1 VIHHRQED
9 TQMPDDPYAVPPSAP
24 PPRHSAR
31 FRPSRRSLLTGALG
45 LAGAATLGGCGTLGS
60 QARVR
65 EWNLFGGGDGARLL
79 QIHEKFVAE
88 HKDIAFEAHTLAW
101 GPPFYTKLAMSAAG
115 GRAPEV
121 ATLHL
126 SRLKGFSPTTM
137 LDPIPVDLLEQAGI
151 AERDFL
157 PETWKRCLVDGKLYA
172 VPLDQ
177 HPFVLYY
184 NLEICKKAGLLGP
197 DGKLKPV
204 KGVDAF
210 LELLKAVKDTT
221 GKFAASVETTNPWR
235 LWWTLY
241 GQLEG
246 KFFDESG
253 TRLVLD
259 DAKALEALQ
268 LMAKLAADGLTPR
281 SSDYP
286 SLVAQFTN
294 GDAGLSFNGEWEV
307 TTYQTAKMPFSMAP
321 FPVVY
326 DVPKYAGDAHT
337 FVLPHQAHRNKAD
350 TAATIEYI
358 AWMLKHSADW
368 AAGGHIPAYQPVV
381 ASPEYLNLKPQAE
394 YRSVAPDVL
403 FDPDAWFSGSGA
415 QLQNEAGAAFAGV
428 FSGRTSPR
436 QALDQ
441 FKAATQK
448 LLDTPSP
455 V

>member
-1 VIHHRQED
+1 M
-9 TQMPDDPYAVPPSAP
+9 T
-24 PPRHSAR
+24 PRT
-31 FRPSRRSLLTGALG
+31 PSRRSLLTGALG
-45 LAGAATLGGCGTLGS
+45 LAGGLALSGTLSGCGAFS
-60 QARVR
+60 HDARVR
-65 EWNLFGGGDGARLL
+65 QWNLFGGGDGARLL
-79 QIHEKFVAE
+79 QIHEKFAAE
-88 HKDIAFEAHTLAW
+88 HPDIAFEAHTLAW

-115 GRAPEV
+115 GRAPEI

-137 LDPIPVDLLEQAGI
+137 LDPIPLDLLNKAGVTEQ
-151 AERDFL
+151 DFL
-157 PETWKRCLVDGKLYA
+157 PETWSRCLVDGQLYA
-172 VPLDQ
+172 VPLDL

-184 NLEICKKAGLLGP
+184 NVDICKKAGLLGP
-197 DGKLKPV
+197 DGKIKPV

-210 LELLKAVKDTT
+210 LEMLKAVKDTT
-221 GKFAASVETTNPWR
+221 GKVAASVETTNPWR

-241 GQLEG
+241 GQLDG
-246 KFFDESG
+246 KFFDDSG
-253 TRLVLD
+253 TRLALD

-268 LMAKLAADGLTPR
+268 LMAKLAADGLTPK
-281 SSDYP
+281 SSDYA

-337 FVLPHQAHRNKAD
+337 FVLPHQADRNQKD
-350 TAATIEYI
+350 TEATITYI
-358 AWMLKHSADW
+358 AWMLKHSAEW
-368 AAGGHIPAYQPVV
+368 AAGGHIPAYQPV
-381 ASPEYLNLKPQAE
+381 ASSPEYLNLKPQAE

-428 FSGRTSPR
+428 FSGRTTPR

>member
-1 VIHHRQED
+1 MTSIK
-9 TQMPDDPYAVPPSAP
+9 
-24 PPRHSAR
+24 
-31 FRPSRRSLLTGALG
+31 PSRRSLLTGTLG
-45 LAGAATLGGCGTLGS
+45 LAGGLALSGCGSLS
-60 QARVR
+60 RDARVR

-79 QIHEKFVAE
+79 QIHDKFVAE

-137 LDPIPVDLLEQAGI
+137 LDPIPVDLLAKAGI
-151 AERDFL
+151 TEQDFL
-157 PETWKRCLVDGKLYA
+157 PETWKRCLVDGTLYA

-197 DGKLKPV
+197 DNRIKPV

-210 LELLKAVKDTT
+210 LEMLQAVKETT

-246 KFFDESG
+246 EFFDETG
-253 TRLVLD
+253 TRFVLD

-268 LMAKLAADGLTPR
+268 LMGKLAADGLTPK

-337 FVLPHQAHRNKAD
+337 FVMPHQASRNSDD
-350 TAATIEYI
+350 TAATVEYI
-358 AWMLKHSADW
+358 AWMLKHSAEW

-381 ASPEYLNLKPQAE
+381 ASQEYLNLKPQAE
-394 YRSVAPDVL
+394 YRSVAPEML
-403 FDPDAWFSGSGA
+403 FDPPAWFSGSGA

-428 FSGRTSPR
+428 FSGRTTPR

>member
-1 VIHHRQED
+1 MR
-9 TQMPDDPYAVPPSAP
+9 PDSPPLRPGRRAVLGG
-24 PPRHSAR
+24 
-31 FRPSRRSLLTGALG
+31 LLGALA
-45 LAGAATLGGCGTLGS
+45 LTGCGTLRS
-60 QARVR
+60 RPKVR

-79 QIHEKFVAE
+79 QIHQQYVAE
-88 HKDIAFEAHTLAW
+88 HPDVAFEAHTLAW

-126 SRLKGFSPTTM
+126 SRLKGFSPATM
-137 LDPIPVDLLEQAGI
+137 LDPIPVDLLADAGVT
-151 AERDFL
+151 ESDFL
-157 PETWKRCLVDGKLYA
+157 PTSWNRAVVDGKLYA
-172 VPLDQ
+172 VPLDT

-184 NLEICKKAGLLGP
+184 NTEICQKAGLLEP
-197 DGKLKPV
+197 DGRIRTV

-210 LELLKAVKDTT
+210 LEMLKAVKDVT

-246 KFFDESG
+246 KFFDDTG

-259 DAKALEALQ
+259 DAKALEALN

-281 SSDYP
+281 SSNY
-286 SLVAQFTN
+286 SALVAQFSN

-337 FVLPHQAHRNKAD
+337 FVLPHQSNRDKAD
-350 TAATIEYI
+350 TKATVEYI

-368 AAGGHIPAYQPVV
+368 AAGGHVPAYQPV
-381 ASPEYLNLKPQAE
+381 AKSQEYLNLKPQAE

-415 QLQNEAGAAFAGV
+415 QLQNEAAAAFSGV
-428 FSGRTSPR
+428 FSG
-436 QALDQ
+436 QATPKAALAQ

>member
-1 VIHHRQED
+1 
-9 TQMPDDPYAVPPSAP
+9 MPSHEPLQSAPPSA
-24 PPRHSAR
+24 RAGV
-31 FRPSRRSLLTGALG
+31 SRRHLLAGALG
-45 LAGAATLGGCGTLGS
+45 IAGAAALTGCGSFGRD
-60 QARVR
+60 ARVR

-79 QIHEKFVAE
+79 QIHDKFVAE

-126 SRLKGFSPTTM
+126 SRLKGFSPSTM
-137 LDPIPVDLLEQAGI
+137 LDPIPVDLLTQAGI
-151 AERDFL
+151 TEQDFL
-157 PETWKRCLVDGKLYA
+157 PETWKKCHVDGQLYA

-184 NLEICKKAGLLGP
+184 NTEICKKAGLLGP
-197 DGKLKPV
+197 DGRIKPV

-210 LELLKAVKDTT
+210 FEMLKAVKDVT

-235 LWWTLY
+235 IWWTLY

-246 KFFDESG
+246 EFFDESG
-253 TRLVLD
+253 REFVLD
-259 DAKALEALQ
+259 DHKALEALQ
-268 LMAKLAADGLTPR
+268 LMAKLSADGLTPK
-281 SSDYP
+281 SSDYAA
-286 SLVAQFTN
+286 LVAQFSN

-307 TTYQTAKMPFSMAP
+307 TTYQTAKLPFSMAP

-326 DVPKYAGDAHT
+326 DVPKFAGDAHT
-337 FVLPHQAHRNKAD
+337 FVMPHQATRRDED
-350 TAATIEYI
+350 TAATVEYI
-358 AWMLKHSADW
+358 AWMLKNSADW

-381 ASPEYLNLKPQAE
+381 KSPEYLELKPQAE

-428 FSGRTSPR
+428 FSGRTTPQ

-441 FKAATQK
+441 FKAATRK

>member
-1 VIHHRQED
+1 MTSFHL
-9 TQMPDDPYAVPPSAP
+9 
-24 PPRHSAR
+24 
-31 FRPSRRSLLTGALG
+31 SRRSLLAGALG
-45 LAGAATLGGCGTLGS
+45 VTGSLALPGCGALRPD
-60 QARVR
+60 ARVR
-65 EWNLFGGGDGARLL
+65 EWNLFGGGDGARLI

-88 HKDIAFEAHTLAW
+88 HKDIAFQAYTLAW

-137 LDPIPVDLLEQAGI
+137 LDPIPVDLLAKAGI
-151 AERDFL
+151 TEQDFL
-157 PETWKRCLVDGKLYA
+157 PQTWDRCLVDGNLYA

-184 NLEICKKAGLLGP
+184 NLEICAKAGLL
-197 DGKLKPV
+197 DQNQRIKPV

-210 LELLKAVKDTT
+210 LEMLTAVKETT

-246 KFFDESG
+246 EFFDETG
-253 TRLVLD
+253 TQLVLD

-268 LMAKLAADGLTPR
+268 LMAKLAADGLTPK
-281 SSDYP
+281 SSDYA

-307 TTYQTAKMPFSMAP
+307 TTFQNAKLPFSMAP

-337 FVLPHQAHRNKAD
+337 FVMPHQSGRNKAD

-358 AWMLKHSADW
+358 AWMLKHSAEW

-381 ASPEYLNLKPQAE
+381 ASQEYLNLKPQAE
-394 YRSVAPDVL
+394 YRSVAPEML
-403 FDPDAWFSGSGA
+403 FDPPAWFSGSGA
-415 QLQNEAGAAFAGV
+415 QLQNEAGAAFSGV
-428 FSGRTSPR
+428 FSGRTTPR

-441 FKAATQK
+441 FKAAVRK

>member
-1 VIHHRQED
+1 MQRRQ
-9 TQMPDDPYAVPPSAP
+9 TPPLL
-24 PPRHSAR
+24 
-31 FRPSRRSLLTGALG
+31 SRRVVL
-45 LAGAATLGGCGTLGS
+45 GAALAAVTVSGCGTFG
-60 QARVR
+60 AKPRVR

-79 QIHEKFVAE
+79 QIHEQFVAE
-88 HKDIAFEAHTLAW
+88 HPDIAFEAHTLAW

-137 LDPIPVDLLEQAGI
+137 LDPIPVDLLNEAGI
-151 AERDFL
+151 TEADFL
-157 PETWKRCLVDGKLYA
+157 PETWNRCVVDGRLYA
-172 VPLDQ
+172 VPLDS

-184 NLEICKKAGLLGP
+184 NTDICQKAGVLGP
-197 DGKLKPV
+197 DGKIKTV
-204 KGVDAF
+204 RGVTEF
-210 LELLKAVKDTT
+210 LDLLTAVKETT

-246 KFFDESG
+246 TFFTEDG
-253 TRLVLD
+253 TKLDLD
-259 DAKALEALQ
+259 DAKALEALE
-268 LMAKLAADGLTPR
+268 LMAKLAADGLVPR
-281 SSDYP
+281 SANYP
-286 SLVAQFTN
+286 ALVAQFSS

-307 TTYQTAKMPFSMAP
+307 TTYQTAKLPFSMAP

-337 FVLPHQAHRNKAD
+337 FVLPHQANRDAD
-350 TAATIEYI
+350 DTKATIQYI
-358 AWMLKHSADW
+358 AWMLKQSAEW

-381 ASPEYLNLKPQAE
+381 ESQEYLNLKPQAE

-415 QLQNEAGAAFAGV
+415 QLQNEAGAAFTGV
-428 FSGRTSPR
+428 FSGQVTPKD
-436 QALDQ
+436 ALAQ
-441 FKAATQK
+441 FKAATQT

>member
-1 VIHHRQED
+1 MR
-9 TQMPDDPYAVPPSAP
+9 PDSPP
-24 PPRHSAR
+24 
-31 FRPSRRSLLTGALG
+31 FRPRRRAVLGGLLGAL
-45 LAGAATLGGCGTLGS
+45 TLTGCGTLRGKPK
-60 QARVR
+60 VR

-79 QIHEKFVAE
+79 QIHQQYVAE
-88 HKDIAFEAHTLAW
+88 HPDVAFEAHTLAW

-137 LDPIPVDLLEQAGI
+137 LDPIPVELLTDAGVT
-151 AERDFL
+151 ESDFL
-157 PETWKRCLVDGKLYA
+157 PTSWDRAVVDGKLYA
-172 VPLDQ
+172 VPLDT

-184 NLEICKKAGLLGP
+184 NTEICRKAGLLEA
-197 DGKLKPV
+197 DGRIKTV

-210 LELLKAVKDTT
+210 LEMLKAVKDVT

-246 KFFDESG
+246 KFFDDTG
-253 TRLVLD
+253 TRLILD
-259 DAKALEALQ
+259 DAKALEALN

-281 SSDYP
+281 SSNY
-286 SLVAQFTN
+286 SALVAQFSN

-326 DVPKYAGDAHT
+326 DVPKFAGDAHT
-337 FVLPHQAHRNKAD
+337 FVLPHQSNRNKAD
-350 TAATIEYI
+350 TKATVEYI

-368 AAGGHIPAYQPVV
+368 AAGGHVPAYQPV
-381 ASPEYLNLKPQAE
+381 AKSQDYLNLKPQAE

-415 QLQNEAGAAFAGV
+415 QLQNEAAAAFSGV
-428 FSGRTSPR
+428 FSG
-436 QALDQ
+436 QATPKAALAQ

>member
-1 VIHHRQED
+1 MLEES
-9 TQMPDDPYAVPPSAP
+9 PPSP
-24 PPRHSAR
+24 
-31 FRPSRRSLLTGALG
+31 PSRPRRRAVLGGLLGAAGALALTGCGSLG
-45 LAGAATLGGCGTLGS
+45 ATP
-60 QARVR
+60 RVR

-79 QIHEKFVAE
+79 QIHQEFVAQ
-88 HKDIAFEAHTLAW
+88 HPDIQFEAHTLAW

-137 LDPIPVDLLEQAGI
+137 LDPIPVDLLNEAGI
-151 AERDFL
+151 NESDFL
-157 PETWKRCLVDGKLYA
+157 PETWNRCVVDGKLYA
-172 VPLDQ
+172 VPLDT

-184 NLEICKKAGLLGP
+184 NTDICQKAGLLGP
-197 DGKLKPV
+197 DGKIKPV

-210 LELLKAVKDTT
+210 LDMLKAVKETT

-246 KFFDESG
+246 KFFNDDG
-253 TRLVLD
+253 TQLVLD
-259 DAKALEALQ
+259 DDKALEALE
-268 LMAKLAADGLTPR
+268 LMAKLAADGLTPK
-281 SSDYP
+281 SSNYP
-286 SLVAQFTN
+286 ALVAQFTN

-307 TTYQTAKMPFSMAP
+307 TTYRTAKMPFSMAP

-326 DVPKYAGDAHT
+326 DVPKFAGDSHT
-337 FVLPHQAHRNKAD
+337 FVLPHQSNRNKAD
-350 TAATIEYI
+350 TKATIEYI
-358 AWMLKHSADW
+358 AWILKHSAEW
-368 AAGGHIPAYQPVV
+368 AAGGHIPAYQPV
-381 ASPEYLNLKPQAE
+381 AKSQEYLNLKPQAE

-403 FDPDAWFSGSGA
+403 YDPDAWFSGSGA
-415 QLQNEAGAAFAGV
+415 QLQNEAGAAFSGV
-428 FSGRTSPR
+428 FSG
-436 QALDQ
+436 QATPKAALAQ

>member
-1 VIHHRQED
+1 
-9 TQMPDDPYAVPPSAP
+9 MPPDPAP
-24 PPRHSAR
+24 
-31 FRPSRRSLLTGALG
+31 FRPGRRAVLGGLLGTLALTGCGALR
-45 LAGAATLGGCGTLGS
+45 S
-60 QARVR
+60 EPKVR

-79 QIHEKFVAE
+79 QIHQQYVAE
-88 HKDIAFEAHTLAW
+88 HPDVMFEAHTLAW

-126 SRLKGFSPTTM
+126 SRLKGFSPATM
-137 LDPIPVDLLEQAGI
+137 LDPIPVDVLADAGVT
-151 AERDFL
+151 ESDFL
-157 PETWKRCLVDGKLYA
+157 PTSWNRAVVDGKLYA
-172 VPLDQ
+172 VPLDT

-184 NLEICKKAGLLGP
+184 NTEICKKAGLLGA
-197 DGKLKPV
+197 DGKIKTV
-204 KGVDAF
+204 QGVDAF
-210 LELLKAVKDTT
+210 VDMLKAVKDVT
-221 GKFAASVETTNPWR
+221 GKFGASVETTNPWR

-246 KFFDESG
+246 KFFDETG
-253 TRLVLD
+253 TRLILD
-259 DAKALEALQ
+259 DAKALEALS

-281 SSDYP
+281 SSNY
-286 SLVAQFTN
+286 SALVAQFSN

-337 FVLPHQAHRNKAD
+337 FVLPHQSNRNKDD
-350 TAATIEYI
+350 TKATVEYI
-358 AWMLKHSADW
+358 AWMLKHSAEW
-368 AAGGHIPAYQPVV
+368 AAGGHIPAYQPV
-381 ASPEYLNLKPQAE
+381 AKSEEYLNLKPQAE

-415 QLQNEAGAAFAGV
+415 QLQNEAAAAFSGV
-428 FSGRTSPR
+428 FSG
-436 QALDQ
+436 QATPQAALAQ

>member
-1 VIHHRQED
+1 
-9 TQMPDDPYAVPPSAP
+9 MPPDYAP
-24 PPRHSAR
+24 
-31 FRPSRRSLLTGALG
+31 FRPGRRAVLGGLLGTLALTGCGALK
-45 LAGAATLGGCGTLGS
+45 S
-60 QARVR
+60 KPKVR

-79 QIHEKFVAE
+79 QIHQQYVAE
-88 HKDIAFEAHTLAW
+88 HPDVLFEAHTLAW

-137 LDPIPVDLLEQAGI
+137 LDPIPVDLLADAGVT
-151 AERDFL
+151 ESDFL
-157 PETWKRCLVDGKLYA
+157 PTSWNRAVVDGKLYA
-172 VPLDQ
+172 VPLDT

-184 NLEICKKAGLLGP
+184 NTEICQKAGLLGA
-197 DGKLKPV
+197 DGKIKTV
-204 KGVDAF
+204 QGVDAF
-210 LELLKAVKDTT
+210 LDMLKAVKDVT
-221 GKFAASVETTNPWR
+221 GKFGASVETTNPWR

-246 KFFDESG
+246 KFFDETG

-259 DAKALEALQ
+259 DAKALEALT

-281 SSDYP
+281 SSNY
-286 SLVAQFTN
+286 SALVAQFTN

-337 FVLPHQAHRNKAD
+337 FVLPHQSNRNKDD
-350 TAATIEYI
+350 TKATVEYI
-358 AWMLKHSADW
+358 AWMLKHSAEW
-368 AAGGHIPAYQPVV
+368 AAGGHVPAYQPV
-381 ASPEYLNLKPQAE
+381 AKSQEYLNLKPQAE

-415 QLQNEAGAAFAGV
+415 QLQNEAAAAFSGV
-428 FSGRTSPR
+428 FSG
-436 QALDQ
+436 QATPKDALAQ

>member
-1 VIHHRQED
+1 M
-9 TQMPDDPYAVPPSAP
+9 TVP
-24 PPRHSAR
+24 H
-31 FRPSRRSLLTGALG
+31 PSRRTLLAGALG
-45 LAGAATLGGCGTLGS
+45 LAGAAALNGCGSVGGPE
-60 QARVR
+60 ARVR

-79 QIHEKFVAE
+79 QIHDKFVAE
-88 HKDIAFEAHTLAW
+88 HQDIVFEAHTLAW

-126 SRLKGFSPTTM
+126 SRLKGFSPGTM
-137 LDPIPVDLLEQAGI
+137 LDPIPLDLLAKAGI
-151 AERDFL
+151 TEQDFL
-157 PETWKRCLVDGKLYA
+157 PETWQRCQVDGQLYA

-184 NLEICKKAGLLGP
+184 NTEICQKAGLLGP
-197 DGKLKPV
+197 DGRIKPV

-210 LELLKAVKDTT
+210 FEMLKAVKDVT

-241 GQLEG
+241 GQLGGE
-246 KFFDESG
+246 FFDESG
-253 TRLVLD
+253 QQLVLD

-268 LMAKLAADGLTPR
+268 LMAKLATDGLTPK
-281 SSDYP
+281 SADYP
-286 SLVAQFTN
+286 ALVAQFSN

-307 TTYQTAKMPFSMAP
+307 TTYQAAKMPFSMAP

-326 DVPKYAGDAHT
+326 DVPKFAGDSHT
-337 FVLPHQAHRNKAD
+337 FVLPHQANRRDAD
-350 TAATIEYI
+350 TAATVEYI
-358 AWMLKHSADW
+358 AWMLKNSADW
-368 AAGGHIPAYQPVV
+368 AAGGHIPAYQPVI
-381 ASPEYLNLKPQAE
+381 ASQEYLALKPQAE

-403 FDPDAWFSGSGA
+403 YDPDAWFSGSGA
-415 QLQNEAGAAFAGV
+415 QLQNEAGAAFSGV
-428 FSGRTSPR
+428 YSGASTPR

-441 FKAATQK
+441 FKAATRK

>member
-1 VIHHRQED
+1 MTSIK
-9 TQMPDDPYAVPPSAP
+9 
-24 PPRHSAR
+24 
-31 FRPSRRSLLTGALG
+31 PSRRSLLAGTLG
-45 LAGAATLGGCGTLGS
+45 LAGGLALSGCGSLGRD
-60 QARVR
+60 ARVR

-79 QIHEKFVAE
+79 QIHDKFVAE

-137 LDPIPVDLLEQAGI
+137 LDPIPVDLLAKAGI
-151 AERDFL
+151 TEQDFL
-157 PETWKRCLVDGKLYA
+157 PETWKRCLVDGTLYA

-197 DGKLKPV
+197 DNRIKPV

-210 LELLKAVKDTT
+210 LEMLQAVKETT

-246 KFFDESG
+246 EFFDETG

-268 LMAKLAADGLTPR
+268 LMGKLAADGLTPK

-326 DVPKYAGDAHT
+326 EVPKYAGDAHT
-337 FVLPHQAHRNKAD
+337 FVMPHQASRNSDD
-350 TAATIEYI
+350 TAATAEYI
-358 AWMLKHSADW
+358 AWMLKHSAEW

-381 ASPEYLNLKPQAE
+381 ASQEYLNLKPQAE

-428 FSGRTSPR
+428 FSGRTTPR

>member
-1 VIHHRQED
+1 M
-9 TQMPDDPYAVPPSAP
+9 TPLT
-24 PPRHSAR
+24 
-31 FRPSRRSLLTGALG
+31 PSRRTLLTGALG
-45 LAGAATLGGCGTLGS
+45 LAGGLAMSGTLSGCGAFGHD
-60 QARVR
+60 ARVR

-88 HKDIAFEAHTLAW
+88 HPDIAFEAHTLAW

-137 LDPIPVDLLEQAGI
+137 LDPIPVDLLAKAGI
-151 AERDFL
+151 TEQDFL
-157 PETWKRCLVDGKLYA
+157 PETWNRCLVDGQLYA

-197 DGKLKPV
+197 DGKIKPV

-210 LELLKAVKDTT
+210 LEMLKAVKDTT

-235 LWWTLY
+235 MWWTLY

-246 KFFDESG
+246 EFFDDSG
-253 TRLVLD
+253 SRLALD

-268 LMAKLAADGLTPR
+268 LMAKLAADGLTPK
-281 SSDYP
+281 SSDYA

-337 FVLPHQAHRNKAD
+337 FVLPHQAGRNQGD
-350 TAATIEYI
+350 TEATITYI
-358 AWMLKHSADW
+358 AWMLKHSVDW
-368 AAGGHIPAYQPVV
+368 AAGGHIPAYQPVA
-381 ASPEYLNLKPQAE
+381 ASQEYLNLKPQAE

-428 FSGRTSPR
+428 FSGRTTPR

>member
-1 VIHHRQED
+1 
-9 TQMPDDPYAVPPSAP
+9 MLDDSP
-24 PPRHSAR
+24 PPL
-31 FRPSRRSLLTGALG
+31 RPRRRAVLGGLLGGALALTG
-45 LAGAATLGGCGTLGS
+45 CGSLGS
-60 QARVR
+60 RPRVR

-79 QIHEKFVAE
+79 QIHQQYVAE
-88 HKDIAFEAHTLAW
+88 HPDVAFEAHTLAW

-137 LDPIPVDLLEQAGI
+137 LDPIPVELLADAGVT
-151 AERDFL
+151 ESDFL
-157 PETWKRCLVDGKLYA
+157 PTSWNRAVVDGKLYA
-172 VPLDQ
+172 VPLDT

-184 NLEICKKAGLLGP
+184 NTEICRKAGLLEP
-197 DGKLKPV
+197 DGRIRTV

-210 LELLKAVKDTT
+210 LEMLKAVKDVT

-246 KFFDESG
+246 TFFDDTG
-253 TRLVLD
+253 TRLILD
-259 DAKALEALQ
+259 DAKALEALN

-281 SSDYP
+281 SSNY
-286 SLVAQFTN
+286 SALVAQFSN

-326 DVPKYAGDAHT
+326 DVPKFAGDAHT
-337 FVLPHQAHRNKAD
+337 FVLPHQSNRNKAD
-350 TAATIEYI
+350 TKATVEYI

-368 AAGGHIPAYQPVV
+368 AAGGHIPAYQPV
-381 ASPEYLNLKPQAE
+381 AKSQDYLNLKPQAE

-415 QLQNEAGAAFAGV
+415 QLQNEAAAAFSGV
-428 FSGRTSPR
+428 FSG
-436 QALDQ
+436 QATPKAALAQ

>member
-1 VIHHRQED
+1 MSD
-9 TQMPDDPYAVPPSAP
+9 GSAP
-24 PPRHSAR
+24 AR
-31 FRPSRRSLLTGALG
+31 PGRRAVLGGLLGAG
-45 LAGAATLGGCGTLGS
+45 TLALTGCGTARPD
-60 QARVR
+60 ARVR
-65 EWNLFGGGDGARLL
+65 EWNLFGGGDGARLQ
-79 QIHEKFVAE
+79 QIHQEYVRQ
-88 HKDIAFEAHTLAW
+88 HPDVRFEAHTLAW

-137 LDPIPVDLLEQAGI
+137 LDPIPVDLLNEAGI
-151 AERDFL
+151 SESDFL
-157 PETWKRCLVDGKLYA
+157 PEIWQKCHVDGVLYA

-184 NLEICKKAGLLGP
+184 NTDICEKAGLLAP
-197 DGKLKPV
+197 DGRIKQV
-204 KGVDAF
+204 TGVPAF
-210 LELLKAVKDTT
+210 LDMLKAVKETT
-221 GKFAASVETTNPWR
+221 GKFAASIETTNPWR
-235 LWWTLY
+235 MWWTLY
-241 GQLEG
+241 GQLDG

-253 TRLVLD
+253 QRLVLD
-259 DAKALEALQ
+259 DDKALEALS

-281 SSDYP
+281 SSNYAA
-286 SLVAQFTN
+286 LVAQFSN
-294 GDAGLSFNGEWEV
+294 GEAGLSFNGEWEV

-321 FPVVY
+321 FPVLY

-337 FVLPHQAHRNKAD
+337 FVLPHQANRNRAD
-350 TAATIEYI
+350 TKATVEYI
-358 AWMLKHSADW
+358 AWMLKNSTEW
-368 AAGGHIPAYQPVV
+368 AVGGHIPAYQPVV
-381 ASPEYLNLKPQAE
+381 TSKEYLSLKPQAE

-415 QLQNEAGAAFAGV
+415 QLQNEAGAAFSGV
-428 FSGRTSPR
+428 FSG
-436 QALDQ
+436 QATPKAALEQ

>member
-1 VIHHRQED
+1 
-9 TQMPDDPYAVPPSAP
+9 MPPAAP
-24 PPRHSAR
+24 LHG
-31 FRPSRRSLLTGALG
+31 RPTRRTLLAGALG
-45 LAGAATLGGCGTLGS
+45 LAGATTLTGCGS
-60 QARVR
+60 FSRDARVR

-79 QIHEKFVAE
+79 QIHDKFVAE
-88 HKDIAFEAHTLAW
+88 HKDIAFEAYTLAW

-137 LDPIPVDLLEQAGI
+137 LDPIPVDLLAKAGI
-151 AERDFL
+151 TEQDFI
-157 PETWKRCLVDGKLYA
+157 PDTWSRCQVDGQLYA
-172 VPLDQ
+172 VPLDS

-184 NLEICKKAGLLGP
+184 NTEICEKAGLLGP
-197 DGKLKPV
+197 DGRIKTV

-210 LELLKAVKDTT
+210 LDMLRAVKEVT
-221 GKFAASVETTNPWR
+221 GKFGASVETTNPWR

-253 TRLVLD
+253 TQLIID
-259 DAKALEALQ
+259 DAKAIEALE
-268 LMAKLAADGLTPR
+268 LMAKLAADGLTPK
-281 SSDYP
+281 SADYP

-326 DVPKYAGDAHT
+326 DVPKFAGDAHT
-337 FVLPHQAHRNKAD
+337 FVMPHQADRSTKN
-350 TAATIEYI
+350 TEATIEYI
-358 AWMLKHSADW
+358 AWMLKHSAEW

-415 QLQNEAGAAFAGV
+415 QLQNEAGAAFSGVYAG
-428 FSGRTSPR
+428 RMTPKA
-436 QALDQ
+436 ALDQ
-441 FKAATQK
+441 FKAATRK

>member
-1 VIHHRQED
+1 MR
-9 TQMPDDPYAVPPSAP
+9 PDSPP
-24 PPRHSAR
+24 
-31 FRPSRRSLLTGALG
+31 FRPGRRAVLGGLLGALALTG
-45 LAGAATLGGCGTLGS
+45 CGSLRGKPK
-60 QARVR
+60 VR

-79 QIHEKFVAE
+79 QIHQQYVAE
-88 HKDIAFEAHTLAW
+88 HPDVAFKAHTLAW

-137 LDPIPVDLLEQAGI
+137 LDPIPVELLADAGVT
-151 AERDFL
+151 ESDFL
-157 PETWKRCLVDGKLYA
+157 PTSWNRAVVDGKLYA
-172 VPLDQ
+172 VPLDT

-184 NLEICKKAGLLGP
+184 NTEICQKAGLLEA
-197 DGKLKPV
+197 DGRIKTV

-210 LELLKAVKDTT
+210 LEMLKAVKDVT

-246 KFFDESG
+246 KFFDDTG
-253 TRLVLD
+253 TRLILD
-259 DAKALEALQ
+259 DAKALEALN

-281 SSDYP
+281 SSNY
-286 SLVAQFTN
+286 SALVAQFSN

-326 DVPKYAGDAHT
+326 DVPKFAGDAHT
-337 FVLPHQAHRNKAD
+337 FVLPHQSNRNKAD
-350 TAATIEYI
+350 TKATVEYI

-368 AAGGHIPAYQPVV
+368 AAGGHIPAYQPV
-381 ASPEYLNLKPQAE
+381 AKSQEYLDLKPQAE

-415 QLQNEAGAAFAGV
+415 QLQNEAAAAFSGV
-428 FSGRTSPR
+428 FSG
-436 QALDQ
+436 QATPKAALAQ

>member
-1 VIHHRQED
+1 
-9 TQMPDDPYAVPPSAP
+9 MLGAVA
-24 PPRHSAR
+24 
-31 FRPSRRSLLTGALG
+31 LTGCGALG
-45 LAGAATLGGCGTLGS
+45 ALGGKPK
-60 QARVR
+60 VR

-79 QIHEKFVAE
+79 QIHEQYVAE
-88 HKDIAFEAHTLAW
+88 HPDVAFEAHTLAW

-137 LDPIPVDLLEQAGI
+137 LDPIPVDLLSDAGVT
-151 AERDFL
+151 ESDFL
-157 PETWKRCLVDGKLYA
+157 PASWNRAVVDGKLYA
-172 VPLDQ
+172 VPLDT

-184 NLEICKKAGLLGP
+184 NTEICKKAGLIEP
-197 DGKLKPV
+197 DGRIKTV

-210 LELLKAVKDTT
+210 LDMLTAVKDVT

-246 KFFDESG
+246 NFFDDSG

-259 DAKALEALQ
+259 DAKALEALN

-281 SSDYP
+281 SSNY
-286 SLVAQFTN
+286 SALVAQFSN
-294 GDAGLSFNGEWEV
+294 GEAGLSFNGEWEV

-337 FVLPHQAHRNKAD
+337 FVLPHQSNRDKTD
-350 TAATIEYI
+350 TKATIEYI
-358 AWMLKHSADW
+358 AWMLKHSAEW

-381 ASPEYLNLKPQAE
+381 KSQEYLDLKPQAE

-415 QLQNEAGAAFAGV
+415 QLQNEAAAAFSGV
-428 FSGRTSPR
+428 FSG
-436 QALDQ
+436 QATPKAALAQ
-441 FKAATQK
+441 FKAATQT

>member
-1 VIHHRQED
+1 MTASHP
-9 TQMPDDPYAVPPSAP
+9 T
-24 PPRHSAR
+24 
-31 FRPSRRSLLTGALG
+31 RRTVLTAALG
-45 LAGAATLGGCGTLGS
+45 LAGVATLGGCGSLRRD
-60 QARVR
+60 ARIR

-79 QIHEKFVAE
+79 QIHDKFVAE
-88 HKDIAFEAHTLAW
+88 HKDMAFEAHTLAW

-126 SRLKGFSPTTM
+126 SRLKGFSPATM
-137 LDPIPVDLLEQAGI
+137 LDPIPLDLLAKAGI
-151 AERDFL
+151 TEPDFL
-157 PETWKRCLVDGKLYA
+157 PATWDRCKIDGQLYA

-184 NLEICKKAGLLGP
+184 NTDICAKAGLLGP
-197 DGKLKPV
+197 DGRIKPV
-204 KGVDAF
+204 RGVEPF
-210 LELLKAVKDTT
+210 LDMLRAVKEVT
-221 GKFAASVETTNPWR
+221 GKFAASIETTNPWR
-235 LWWTLY
+235 MWWTLY

-246 KFFDESG
+246 GFFDESG
-253 TRLVLD
+253 RDLVID
-259 DAKALEALQ
+259 DAKALEALG
-268 LMAKLAADGLTPR
+268 LMAKLAADGLTPK
-281 SSDYP
+281 SADYP
-286 SLVAQFTN
+286 SLVAQFSN

-307 TTYQTAKMPFSMAP
+307 TTYQTAKLPFSMAP

-337 FVLPHQAHRNKAD
+337 FVLPHQAVRNEAD

-358 AWMLKHSADW
+358 AWMLKNSAEW

-428 FSGRTSPR
+428 LAGRTTPR
-436 QALDQ
+436 QGLDQ
-441 FKAATQK
+441 FKAATRK